1 MLMLFSPGGTE
12 DYFRDLAAAMSQ
24 GELATD
30 EFVRL
35 AERHGIQLLGN
46 Y

>member
-12 DYFRDLAAAMSQ
+12 DYFRDLAAAMSE
-24 GELATD
+24 GELSAD
-30 EFVRL
+30 DVARL
-35 AERHGIQLLGN
+35 AERHGIQLLGD